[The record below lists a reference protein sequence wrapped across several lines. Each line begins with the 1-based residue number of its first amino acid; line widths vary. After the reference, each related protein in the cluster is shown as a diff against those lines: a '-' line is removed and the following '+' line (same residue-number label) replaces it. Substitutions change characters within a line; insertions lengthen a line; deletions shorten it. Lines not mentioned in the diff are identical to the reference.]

1 MFINP
6 LSGNS
11 SQKSD
16 EKKIKKKKSS
26 KSHKTISHKKKIAFT
41 EIMELNEIEIIKKD
55 LNKLLEKIEE
65 YGAEFKRSPIESN
78 LNKYRKSVK
87 EFLKKIEKNLYK
99 LNSKMNF
106 KEKNYFVVAEKVNNE
121 LKDLTDNLLKG
132 ESGAFLYAKK
142 VDLINGLLL
151 DLYK

>member
-11 SQKSD
+11 SQKPED
-16 EKKIKKKKSS
+16 KKIKNKKSS
-26 KSHKTISHKKKIAFT
+26 KSHRSIHRKKSSFT
-41 EIMELNEIEIIKKD
+41 EIMDLNEIEIIKKD

-65 YGAEFKRSPIESN
+65 YGAEFKRSPIEKN
-78 LNKYRKSVK
+78 LEKYKKSVK
-87 EFLKKIEKNLYK
+87 SFLKKIEKNLYK

-106 KEKNYFVVAEKVNNE
+106 KEKNFYIVAEKINEE
-121 LKDLTDNLLKG
+121 LKSLTDDLLKN

-142 VDLINGLLL
+142 IDSINGLLL